1 MKLSHVDIVIANSTH
16 CHFASAIAVQIEESA
31 KQRKT
36 GIAKRSVNYLQEKIR
51 SKHAVI
57 AIDRLLNQIVGFCYI
72 ESWQDK
78 AYVSNSGLIVFPEY
92 RNLGLSKALKSKA
105 FMLAR
110 EYYPNA
116 KIFGLTTNPQVM
128 RINYELGYEPAAFTG
143 LTTDKTFWQGC
154 MSCVNFAILQAKE
167 YQNCLCTGMLY
178 DPQRKQKQ
186 KVQKEQTEQQEQGVL
201 QNNKGN
207 KNNKNNEREQSM
219 KVIVAFSGGLDT
231 SFCVKYLQQEHD
243 LEVHTVTV
251 NTGGFTPIEL
261 AQIERR
267 AYQLGAKSHQS
278 IEVTKDF
285 YQECVKFLIFA
296 NALKNNCYPLSVS
309 AERAFQAMTI
319 AKVAN
324 SMGITKIAHG
334 CTGAGNDQ
342 VRFDLMFHIL
352 SPEAQIITPIRD
364 LKLSRAATQEYLI
377 KHGASCS
384 ESSKNYSINKGLWGT
399 SVGGVETL
407 SSHLYLKD
415 EAWPTKI
422 AKAHNPEET
431 LKITFI
437 NGEPIALN
445 DELSNSIQVIQK
457 LNDIAS
463 QYGIG
468 RDIHVGDTI
477 INIKGRVGFEA
488 PAPLILIKAHHL
500 LEKHVLTKAQLK
512 IKTSLSD
519 TYAEMVHEGQ
529 FLDPAARDIEA
540 LLLST
545 QAKVTGEVFVKL
557 YPLHFVLLGI
567 QSEHDLM
574 QAQHAKYG
582 EENASFTGDDV
593 KGFTK
598 VMSTQLAAYYQL
610 QNKDKSVKTT
620 PLSSIKAAVTG

>member
-1 MKLSHVDIVIANSTH
+1 MKLSHIDIVIANSTH
-16 CHFASAIAVQIEESA
+16 CHFASKIAAQIEESA

-57 AIDRLLNQIVGFCYI
+57 AIDHLLNQVVGFCYI

-78 AYVSNSGLIVFPEY
+78 SYVSNSGLIVFPEY

-105 FMLAR
+105 FLLAR

-128 RINYELGYEPAAFTG
+128 RINYELGYEPTAFTG

-154 MSCVNFAILQAKE
+154 ASCVNFAILQAKE

-178 DPQRKQKQ
+178 DPVRKQKEQ
-186 KVQKEQTEQQEQGVL
+186 QKEQQKESGKKSNQREQQ
-201 QNNKGN
+201 
-207 KNNKNNEREQSM
+207 M

-231 SFCVKYLQQEHD
+231 SFCVKYLQQEHN

-251 NTGGFTPIEL
+251 NTGGFDQIEL

-267 AYQLGAKSHQS
+267 AYQLGAKTHQN
-278 IEVTKDF
+278 IDVTKDF

-319 AKVAN
+319 ANLSN
-324 SMGITKIAHG
+324 SMGIAKIAHG

-342 VRFDLMFHIL
+342 VRFDLMFHVL
-352 SPEAQIITPIRD
+352 CPEAQIITPIRD
-364 LKLSRAATQEYLI
+364 LKLSRAETQAYLL
-377 KHGASCS
+377 KHDVTCS
-384 ESSKNYSINKGLWGT
+384 DSSKNYSINKGLWGT
-399 SVGGVETL
+399 SVGGIETL
-407 SSHLYLKD
+407 SSHLYLNND
-415 EAWPTKI
+415 AWPTKLTKDQD
-422 AKAHNPEET
+422 ATET
-431 LKITFI
+431 VKITFI
-437 NGEPIALN
+437 HGEPIALN

-500 LEKHVLTKAQLK
+500 LEKHVLTKMQLK
-512 IKTSLSD
+512 VKTSLSD

-545 QAKVTGEVFVKL
+545 QTKVTGDVFVKF
-557 YPLHFVLLGI
+557 YPLHFVLLGV
-567 QSEHDLM
+567 QSEYDLM
-574 QAQHAKYG
+574 QAQHAKYDAWLAKKG
-582 EENASFTGDDV
+582 MPTSSRLLQDDDKDDDEEEEEKKQGNNSSNRGIH
-593 KGFTK
+593 GG
-598 VMSTQLAAYYQL
+598 AARYQL
-610 QNKDKSVKTT
+610 
-620 PLSSIKAAVTG
+620 